1 MRWQAYDLGALTA
14 IESRMAVRRSIAQ
27 SLGTQYPPC
36 RELPTEFRELL
47 ERLDVANPALAN
59 QILIHCSEHGVSSKC
74 HTQGRSEVEHVENE
88 FGSEHWHPPPPKHS
102 A

>member
-1 MRWQAYDLGALTA
+1 MVRWQVYDLGALTA
-14 IESRMAVRRSIAQ
+14 IKLRMAVRRSIAQ

-47 ERLDVANPALAN
+47 ERLDVAESGPGTSN
-59 QILIHCSEHGVSSKC
+59 LIHCGEPGVSSKC

-88 FGSEHWHPPPPKHS
+88 FGSEH
-102 A
+102 